1 MDSTMRA
8 FDGAKNHDLLS
19 RRLNEVHLASFV
31 IKPHIMVIVI
41 VIAVEQD

>member
-1 MDSTMRA
+1 MDLTMRA

-31 IKPHIMVIVI
+31 IKPPDIVI
-41 VIAVEQD
+41 VIGVEQE

>member
-19 RRLNEVHLASFV
+19 RRLNEVHLASFA
-31 IKPHIMVIVI
+31 IKPRDIAI
-41 VIAVEQD
+41 VIAVEQE